1 MKKSIILFLVA
12 LVAMCFLFG
21 CQNPVSSDPG
31 GSSGRGGNTTAQKIA
46 LYQRILGTYQE
57 NLDNTSDVH
66 VFVFTMDSITLDGIR
81 YAFNP
86 QTDLY
91 FEDEVPEGER
101 YWQKTFYMHF
111 NNDYY
116 PVEFNANIQP
126 EEEIYIT
133 IGDKFR
139 SYIRIAGPAGGSG
152 GGAGSIDFSIVGS
165 WKYTIAGTNSTT
177 LAINDGGTF
186 SFTKNVGGNYSGTY
200 QLSGN
205 QVTFSYQTITGA
217 TTVKVDDTFAISGNA
232 NQMTLTLV
240 SSNTETNGSPQVTT
254 ETSAMLLA
262 FYNSPSTSITL
273 SK

>member
-1 MKKSIILFLVA
+1 MKKSIGLILFG
-12 LVAMCFLFG
+12 LFTLLYFTS
-21 CQNPVSSDPG
+21 CQNPAATSTNEDFNG
-31 GSSGRGGNTTAQKIA
+31 EKQDTTAQKVA

-57 NLDNTSDVH
+57 DTSNNPH
-66 VFVFTMDSITLDGIR
+66 VFIFTMDSITLDGIK
-81 YAFNP
+81 YPFNP
-86 QTDLY
+86 FVNLY
-91 FEDEVPEGER
+91 LEDEVPEEER
-101 YWQKTFYMHF
+101 YWQETFYMHF

-116 PVEFNANIQP
+116 PVQFEENKQP
-126 EEEIYIT
+126 EDEIRIT
-133 IGDKFR
+133 IGDYVNT
-139 SYIRIAGPAGGSG
+139 YIRIAGPAGGSG
-152 GGAGSIDFSIVGS
+152 GGTGSIDFSIVGS
-165 WKYTIAGTNSTT
+165 WKYTINGSNSTT

-205 QVTFSYQTITGA
+205 QVTFSYQTTTGA